1 MFNYLPGFE
10 TLVDINSG
18 WWKIMLFFFEEHM
31 VLANKRTCL
40 FLDLF
45 MISYINEEY

>member
-10 TLVDINSG
+10 TLVDISSG
-18 WWKIMLFFFEEHM
+18 WWKIMILFEEHM

-40 FLDLF
+40 FLDLL
-45 MISYINEEY
+45 MVSYINQEF